1 MKEIYGRN
9 SSGESFSGNAR
20 QASAL
25 AAYGHVEAFV
35 ALLAE
40 FGNRN
45 VFSNL
50 HTGHYV
56 NSDLFHNVDFGSDDI
71 FLKFV

>member
-1 MKEIYGRN
+1 MKEIYGSN
-9 SSGESFSGNAR
+9 SPGQSFSGNAR

-35 ALLAE
+35 ALLTE
-40 FGNRN
+40 PGNRD

-50 HTGHYV
+50 HTGPYV
-56 NSDLFHNVDFGSDDI
+56 NSDLFHNVDFGRDDI
-71 FLKFV
+71 FLQLV